1 MIRYLPSIILLFL
14 SFSSWSGELKVTV
27 ENIKREGVL
36 YMAVYDD
43 KDVFESD
50 RGESS
55 EQRPGIVGGLIMA
68 VEAGRTEGVIEL
80 REGTYAIGFYIDKNQ
95 NEKIDTNFLGI
106 PKEQFGF
113 SNDVMG
119 KFGPPSFEAASFVH
133 KDETELTM
141 RAR

>member
-1 MIRYLPSIILLFL
+1 
-14 SFSSWSGELKVTV
+14 
-27 ENIKREGVL
+27 
-36 YMAVYDD
+36 MAVYDD

-50 RGESS
+50 RGENS
-55 EQRPGIVGGLIMA
+55 EQRPGIAGGLIKA

-141 RAR
+141 KAR

>member
-1 MIRYLPSIILLFL
+1 MIRYLPSILLFL
-14 SFSSWSGELKVTV
+14 SFASWSGELKVTV

-50 RGESS
+50 RGDNSG
-55 EQRPGIVGGLIMA
+55 QRPGIVGGLIKA

>member
-1 MIRYLPSIILLFL
+1 MIRYLPSIFLLFL

-50 RGESS
+50 RGDNS

>member
-1 MIRYLPSIILLFL
+1 MFKYLPATLLI
-14 SFSSWSGELKVTV
+14 FSCASWSGELKVRV
-27 ENIKREGVL
+27 ENIKKEGVL

-50 RGESS
+50 TGESS
-55 EQRPGIVGGLIMA
+55 QQRPGIVGGLIKA
-68 VEAGRTEGVIEL
+68 VAKGDTEGIIEL
-80 REGTYAIGFYIDKNQ
+80 EEGTYAIGFYIDKNE
-95 NEKIDTNFLGI
+95 NEKLDTNFLGI

-119 KFGPPSFEAASFVH
+119 RFGPPSFEDASFAH
-133 KDETELTM
+133 SNETVLIM

>member
-1 MIRYLPSIILLFL
+1 MIRYLPSFLLFL
-14 SFSSWSGELKVTV
+14 SFASWSGELKVTV

-50 RGESS
+50 RGENS
-55 EQRPGIVGGLIMA
+55 EQRPGIVGGLIKA

-119 KFGPPSFEAASFVH
+119 KFGPPSFEAASFAH